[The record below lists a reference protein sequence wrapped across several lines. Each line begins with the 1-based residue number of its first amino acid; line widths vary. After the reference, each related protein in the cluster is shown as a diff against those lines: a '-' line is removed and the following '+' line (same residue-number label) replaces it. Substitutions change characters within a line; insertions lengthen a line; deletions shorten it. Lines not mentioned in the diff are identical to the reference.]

1 MGQDQFTFC
10 SRYDRYIRYESW
22 HERGWSSNNG
32 GIYMDLYGFIWIY
45 KITRWDLYKF
55 IITILGSLVW
65 VGWPARHYGEFW
77 PWHIW
82 VFPSMANH
90 PPKRTILWGKSMV
103 GTPILEY
110 PCIIMYIYNFIHI
123 YIYLLRYTRY
133 IPSSSIIPML
143 VYYIHTPLYCMVY
156 PHWDNTNAKS
166 LLPSSKV
173 LTVSIVWW
181 AQSHHSKPL
190 YIIDHPFYMGF
201 SWIYHNSSLV

>member
-1 MGQDQFTFC
+1 
-10 SRYDRYIRYESW
+10 
-22 HERGWSSNNG
+22 
-32 GIYMDLYGFIWIY
+32 MDLYGFIWIY

-123 YIYLLRYTRY
+123 YIYIYWDIPDIYHHHPLSQCWY
-133 IPSSSIIPML
+133 II
-143 VYYIHTPLYCMVY
+143 YIHHY
-156 PHWDNTNAKS
+156 
-166 LLPSSKV
+166 
-173 LTVSIVWW
+173 IVWYTHIGIIRMLNHCCPVPRYW
-181 AQSHHSKPL
+181 RSASFDGHNLIIVSL
-190 YIIDHPFYMGF
+190 YI
-201 SWIYHNSSLV
+201 SLITHSIWDFHEFTIIHHWCKTTISINH